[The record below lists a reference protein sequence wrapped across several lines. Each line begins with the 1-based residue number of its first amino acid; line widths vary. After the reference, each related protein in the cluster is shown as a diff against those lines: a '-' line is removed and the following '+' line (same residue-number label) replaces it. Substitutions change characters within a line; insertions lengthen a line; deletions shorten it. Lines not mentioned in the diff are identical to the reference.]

1 MNRPEGHRLAAILP
15 AAGPSTRLGQPK
27 QLVRMDGESLVRRAA
42 RLLLA
47 LEPAS
52 VTVVS
57 GSDSGRV
64 AREVEDLPV
73 SVIHNPDWRR
83 GMGGSI
89 ACGVHSL
96 VEAPEGILILLCDQW
111 RLEKE
116 DLKRLLEAWNSDISR
131 IVAASW
137 FRGKSHVYGP
147 PVIFP
152 GKYIRELKFL
162 DHERGAK
169 SLIDRE
175 TGNTRFV
182 TLENAGFDLDGPADL
197 EALRSRCLR

>member
-1 MNRPEGHRLAAILP
+1 MNRPEGRRLAAILP
-15 AAGPSTRLGQPK
+15 AAGPSTRLGQSK

-47 LEPAS
+47 LEPES

-64 AREVEDLPV
+64 TREVEDLPV

-96 VEAPEGILILLCDQW
+96 VEAPKAVLILLCDQW

-116 DLKRLLEAWNSDISR
+116 DIERLIEAWNADISR

-137 FRGKSHVYGP
+137 FRGKSRVYGP
-147 PVIFP
+147 PVVFP
-152 GKYIRELKFL
+152 GEYIRELKFL
-162 DHERGAK
+162 DEKRGAK
-169 SLIDRE
+169 YLIDRE
-175 TGNTRFV
+175 PGNVRFV
-182 TLENAGFDLDGPADL
+182 RMDNAGFDLDCPADL
-197 EALRSRCLR
+197 DALRSR